1 LSERTRFFAA
11 LRTPVLV
18 SRSRMPSLYVTHLP
32 SSIGELTIAS
42 SDQGLAYI
50 GLPRANG
57 RGFAGW
63 CKRYASDHV
72 LESDANRNAE
82 KNDAAAVQV
91 TEFLAGQR
99 EVFDLPLDL
108 RGTPFQLGVYR
119 VVAEISYG
127 ESLAYGDVACRVGSP
142 AAVRAVGAAN
152 GANPIPLVIPCHR
165 VVARNGQLQGYAGGL
180 ELKGKLL
187 AMESASHPAQG
198 ALF

>member
-1 LSERTRFFAA
+1 
-11 LRTPVLV
+11 
-18 SRSRMPSLYVTHLP
+18 MPSLYVTHLA

-42 SDQGLAYI
+42 SDQGLAYV

-63 CKRYASDHV
+63 CKRYAADHV
-72 LESDANRNAE
+72 FDSNAAQSAERNAL
-82 KNDAAAVQV
+82 ATTQV
-91 TEFLAGQR
+91 CEFLAGDR
-99 EVFDLPLDL
+99 EAFDLPLDL
-108 RGTPFQLGVYR
+108 RGTPFQLGVYK
-119 VVAEISYG
+119 VVAEIPYG
-127 ESLAYGDVACRVGSP
+127 ESLAYGDVALQIGRP

-165 VVARNGQLQGYAGGL
+165 VVARNGHLQGYAGGL
-180 ELKGKLL
+180 ELKGRLL

>member
-1 LSERTRFFAA
+1 MLTIIFSQSRAS
-11 LRTPVLV
+11 VLV
-18 SRSRMPSLYVTHLP
+18 SRPRMPNLYVTHFA

-42 SDQGLAYI
+42 SDQGLAYLA
-50 GLPRANG
+50 LPRASG

-63 CKRYASDHV
+63 CRRYASDHTIK
-72 LESDANRNAE
+72 EDAEPNGM
-82 KNDAAAVQV
+82 AVDQV
-91 TEFLAGQR
+91 SEFLAGER
-99 EVFDLPLDL
+99 ETFKLPLDL
-108 RGTPFQLGVYR
+108 RATSFQLDVYR
-119 VVAEISYG
+119 VVAEIPYG
-127 ESLAYGDVACRVGSP
+127 ESLAYGDVARRVGRA

-165 VVARNGQLQGYAGGL
+165 VLASNGQLHGYGGGL

>member
-1 LSERTRFFAA
+1 
-11 LRTPVLV
+11 
-18 SRSRMPSLYVTHLP
+18 MPKLYVTRFA

-42 SDQGLAYI
+42 SDRGLAYI

-63 CKRYASDHV
+63 CKRYASDYTIH
-72 LESDANRNAE
+72 EDPGPN
-82 KNDAAAVQV
+82 AAAVAQM
-91 TEFLAGQR
+91 TEYLAGER
-99 EVFDLPLDL
+99 ETFDLPLDL
-108 RGTPFQLGVYR
+108 RGTSFQLDVYR
-119 VVAEISYG
+119 VVSEIPYG
-127 ESLAYGDVACRVGSP
+127 ESLAYRDVAQRVGR
-142 AAVRAVGAAN
+142 AEAVRAVGAAN

-165 VVARNGQLQGYAGGL
+165 VVASNGQLHGYAGGL

>member
-1 LSERTRFFAA
+1 
-11 LRTPVLV
+11 
-18 SRSRMPSLYVTHLP
+18 MPKLYVTRFA

-42 SDQGLAYI
+42 SDRGLAYI

-63 CKRYASDHV
+63 CKRYASDCTIQ
-72 LESDANRNAE
+72 EDSGPN
-82 KNDAAAVQV
+82 AAAVAQM
-91 TEFLAGQR
+91 TEYLAGER
-99 EVFDLPLDL
+99 ETFDLPLDL
-108 RGTPFQLGVYR
+108 RGTSFQLDVYR
-119 VVAEISYG
+119 VVSEIPYG
-127 ESLAYGDVACRVGSP
+127 ESLAYRDVAQRVGR
-142 AAVRAVGAAN
+142 AEAVRAVGAAN

-165 VVARNGQLQGYAGGL
+165 VVASNGQLQGYAGGL